1 MIIIRDLQT
10 NKLFP
15 FETFREFAAKSIG
28 VLLFHHKYPI
38 RPTDKTLSDSN
49 SCTFFRSSRSR
60 AVPANFLAY
69 FLGRQ
74 TSPLILTAH
83 KQYLDFIH
91 QPKQQKS
98 ILLLSYLRSSALIR
112 LHLRLKI
119 LIDFFP
125 HRALHITNTVF
136 CQISANFRYNS

>member
-15 FETFREFAAKSIG
+15 FETFREFAAKSIAM
-28 VLLFHHKYPI
+28 LLFHRKYPI

-49 SCTFFRSSRSR
+49 SRTFFRFSRSR
-60 AVPANFLAY
+60 AIPANFLAY
-69 FLGRQ
+69 LLGSQ
-74 TSPLILTAH
+74 TSPLIPAAN
-83 KQYLDFIH
+83 KQYFNFSH

-98 ILLLSYLRSSALIR
+98 ILLLYYLRSSAFIR

-125 HRALHITNTVF
+125 DRALHITNTVF
-136 CQISANFRYNS
+136 CQISPNFRYNS